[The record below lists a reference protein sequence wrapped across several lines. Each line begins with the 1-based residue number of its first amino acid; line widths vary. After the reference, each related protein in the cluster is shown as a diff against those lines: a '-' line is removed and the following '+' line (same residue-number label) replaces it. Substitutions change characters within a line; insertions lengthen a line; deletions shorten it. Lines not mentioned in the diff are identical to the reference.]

1 MPNSKEASVGF
12 VIFVAGVILIVGI
25 LAVGKES
32 RFFTRKVE
40 YWTEFPNVSGLAE
53 GSPVQL
59 VGVRVGTVSRV
70 EFSPDLGDRQI
81 RVIILVNRAF
91 SDRIREGTEALIKSL
106 SYVSQE
112 RYIELTPGDPERP
125 VLPPG
130 SRIEPGISG
139 LAELT
144 EMGRGIADDVKDI
157 TSQLRELLIALNK
170 GGGILPEMIR
180 NPDFG
185 RDSLQGIHETVSSI
199 QRISGRIER
208 GEGLAGQLIMNKE
221 YAGRQMAS
229 LDASLDRL
237 RGLLEKI
244 DSGQGAAGEILAKGG
259 KGEQLLDNLLSASA
273 DLKGDAGTDPGRKR
287 PGRKVDPGRRGGEE
301 HPHQP
306 GEDRGPPGID
316 HGQDRP
322 GGGERGGPHQQS
334 GGVRGAPGRGG
345 RGPEE
350 PDGKGNDPSLREE
363 GEPGARKGGGPPA
376 QRQSLNRR
384 RTVTLKEKI
393 ESRKARVGIIGL
405 GYVGLP
411 LACEYVRAG
420 FPVTGI
426 DNDPSKVE
434 QLNRGSSYVQ
444 DVPGRDAE
452 GPDRAEGRSPP
463 PPTWR
468 P

>member
-12 VIFVAGVILIVGI
+12 VIFVAGVILIVAI

-59 VGVRVGTVSRV
+59 VGVRVGTVGRV
-70 EFSPDLGDRQI
+70 EFSPNLGDRQI
-81 RVIILVNRAF
+81 RVIILLDRAF

-157 TSQLRELLIALNK
+157 TSQLRELLLALNK

-199 QRISGRIER
+199 QRITGRIEK
-208 GEGLAGQLIMNKE
+208 GEGLAGQMLMNKE

-229 LDASLDRL
+229 LEASLDRL
-237 RGLLEKI
+237 RGLLEKLE
-244 DSGQGAAGEILAKGG
+244 SGQGAAGEMLAEGG
-259 KGEQLLDNLLSASA
+259 KGEQLLDNLLSATA
-273 DLKGDAGTDPGRKR
+273 DLKEALTQVREGNGLAGRLIRDDEAARNILTSLERTAVHLESITGKI
-287 PGRKVDPGRRGGEE
+287 
-301 HPHQP
+301 
-306 GEDRGPPGID
+306 DRGEGSVGALINDPEVYEGLRD
-316 HGQDRP
+316 VVA
-322 GGGERGGPHQQS
+322 
-334 GGVRGAPGRGG
+334 GVKKSRM
-345 RGPEE
+345 
-350 PDGKGNDPSLREE
+350 GKGVIRHYQEKGSKEREE
-363 GEPGARKGGGPPA
+363 
-376 QRQSLNRR
+376 
-384 RTVTLKEKI
+384 
-393 ESRKARVGIIGL
+393 KA
-405 GYVGLP
+405 
-411 LACEYVRAG
+411 A
-420 FPVTGI
+420 PVPS
-426 DNDPSKVE
+426 DNP
-434 QLNRGSSYVQ
+434 
-444 DVPGRDAE
+444 
-452 GPDRAEGRSPP
+452 
-463 PPTWR
+463 
-468 P
+468 